1 VTNCYL
7 AGPMSAYWED
17 AYNRR
22 GFMAMKAMLEDLGFT
37 VVSPHDLDQAAGVEL
52 DRTPDEFSELEL
64 AAMMDRDLKA
74 ILDCD
79 AVFAFDME
87 TPSVGRSVEIAYA
100 KFIRKPVFTQ
110 IGDLVEWRAGR
121 EAMAA

>member
-1 VTNCYL
+1 
-7 AGPMSAYWED
+7 
-17 AYNRR
+17 
-22 GFMAMKAMLEDLGFT
+22 MKTMLEGLEFS
-37 VVSPHDLDQAAGVEL
+37 VVSPHDIDLEAGLEL
-52 DRTPDEFSELEL
+52 DRSPEEFSEIEL

-110 IGDLVEWRAGR
+110 LADLIAWRAER